1 MASISAP
8 RRNQVATRRRRERL
22 LDAVAWCVCDRGYHE
37 ATVDAVVARAR
48 TSKSAFY
55 EFFGGKEAAFAALLE
70 REGERVLRALD
81 AAVREEGDPRRRA
94 GAGIATFVRACTQ
107 DVSVARILLLE
118 SVGTSP
124 LVEERRRALHA
135 RYAAVVREQI
145 EAAAGRALVREDGID
160 FDVLAFAIIGAVN
173 EAVVHLLE
181 AGGDPERVIASLE
194 HLVRKGLEA

>member
-1 MASISAP
+1 MASVSA
-8 RRNQVATRRRRERL
+8 RRTRVATQRRERL
-22 LDAVAWCVCDRGYHE
+22 LDAVSWCICDRGYHD

-55 EFFGGKEAAFAALLE
+55 EFFPGKEAAFAALLE
-70 REGERVLRALD
+70 REGERVLRALT
-81 AAVREEGDPRRRA
+81 AAMKTERDPRRRA
-94 GAGIATFVRACTQ
+94 GAGIATFVRSCTR

-118 SVGTSP
+118 AVGTSP

-135 RYAAVVREQI
+135 RYAALVREQI
-145 EAAAGRALVREDGID
+145 EAAGGGAVVSEDGID

-181 AGGDPERVIASLE
+181 AGGDAERVIASLE
-194 HLVRKGLEA
+194 HLVNKGLEP